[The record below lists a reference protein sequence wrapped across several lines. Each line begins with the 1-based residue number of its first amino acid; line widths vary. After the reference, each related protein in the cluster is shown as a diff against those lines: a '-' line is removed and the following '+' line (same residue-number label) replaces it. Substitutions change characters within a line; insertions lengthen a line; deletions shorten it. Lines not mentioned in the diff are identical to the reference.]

1 MIVRN
6 VNSIVLSIR
15 GDAEKL
21 KYRSPPMEG
30 LVFLLDVPVDVCSDV
45 GFGVG

>member
-1 MIVRN
+1 M
-6 VNSIVLSIR
+6 LSIR